1 MTLTIHDSK
10 KYGTGD
16 SFSGKTRQ
24 EIINQVQKWLDFFGD
39 IEPMNA
45 EVFLGDCEHTWYNV

>member
-1 MTLTIHDSK
+1 MTLTIHDNE

-16 SFSGKTRQ
+16 SFSGDNRQ
-24 EIINQVQKWLDFFGD
+24 NIINQLQIWLDFFGD

-45 EVFLGDCEHTWYNV
+45 EAFLDDCEHTWYNI